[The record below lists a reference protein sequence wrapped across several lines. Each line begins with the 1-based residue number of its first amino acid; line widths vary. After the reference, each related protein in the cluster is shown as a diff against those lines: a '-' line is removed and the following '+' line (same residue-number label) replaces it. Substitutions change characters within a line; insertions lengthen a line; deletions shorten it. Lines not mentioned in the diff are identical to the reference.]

1 MKIVE
6 GSGYGKRAFM
16 KQAAGL
22 NGDLPTLMR

>member
-1 MKIVE
+1 MKIFDK
-6 GSGYGKRAFM
+6 SDYAKRVFM